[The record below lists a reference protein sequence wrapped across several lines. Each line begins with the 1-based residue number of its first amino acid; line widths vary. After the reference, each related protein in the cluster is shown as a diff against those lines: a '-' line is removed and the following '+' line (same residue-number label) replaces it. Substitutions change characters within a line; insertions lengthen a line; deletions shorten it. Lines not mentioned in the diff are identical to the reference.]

1 MTRLGLAPLALLAAC
16 GSNHNSNPDSPA
28 IVIDAAPDA
37 PVRGIV
43 TIHVRDST
51 GTLPLAPSPVVFV
64 DTDGTTTT
72 VMTDPS
78 GTVTGNVFAGAN
90 ATAIY
95 TESTTVFELQTV
107 FGIAPGDD
115 ITLGTTALD
124 QTPAGTFTINFTA
137 DPGATSYT
145 VVHPCGPIT
154 TMSTSPVVNL
164 FNYCAHPA
172 MDLVVVSLAA
182 NGQPMHFVEKSGV
195 AFTDGGSTTMPA
207 SWQPLVAFSATYTN
221 IGADVSEVRL
231 NRSVPDKNGYF
242 LSGTGPPSGSP
253 RTLELNGPTAITSV
267 LQTQLL
273 ASTGAYQVVTAGV
286 DGTAATYALDVGASE
301 LGWLG
306 TPALDF
312 TAEKI
317 TVPVTG
323 SNAGDGFEVI
333 LNYDNLASTFY
344 SWNLYA
350 PTAGDIQL
358 PAIPLALGDYLPK
371 NGYNVSAL
379 VGRLLETT
387 ALDGNK
393 AFRANPGD
401 SFPSLTTSPPVGG
414 VIRLSTT
421 SN

>member
-1 MTRLGLAPLALLAAC
+1 MTRLGLAPLALLVAC
-16 GSNHNSNPDSPA
+16 GNNHNSNPDSP
-28 IVIDAAPDA
+28 IGIDAAPDA
-37 PVRGIV
+37 AERGIV
-43 TIHVRDST
+43 TIHVRDGT

-64 DTDGTTTT
+64 DTDGTMTT
-72 VMTDPS
+72 VMTDES

-90 ATAIY
+90 ATSIY
-95 TESTTVFELQTV
+95 TESPTEFQLQTV

-115 ITLGTTALD
+115 ITLGSTALD
-124 QTPAGTFTINFTA
+124 QTPAGSFTINFTA
-137 DPGATSYT
+137 DSGATSYS
-145 VVHPCGPIT
+145 VVHPCASIT

-164 FNYCAHPA
+164 FNYCAHPS
-172 MDLVVVSLAA
+172 MDLIVISLAA
-182 NGQPMHFVEKSGV
+182 NGQPMHFVEQSGV
-195 AFTDGGSTTMPA
+195 AFTDGGSTTMPVT
-207 SWQPLVAFSATYTN
+207 WQPLVAFSANYTD
-221 IGADVSEVRL
+221 IGADVSGLGL

-253 RTLELNGPTAITSV
+253 RTLQLNGPTAVTSV
-267 LQTQLL
+267 LQTQLS
-273 ASTGAYQVVTAGV
+273 ASTGAYQVITAGV
-286 DGTAATYALDVGASE
+286 DGTATTYALDVGASE

-306 TPALDF
+306 TPTLDIA
-312 TAEKI
+312 AEKV

-323 SNAGDGFEVI
+323 SAAGDGFELI
-333 LNYDNLASTFY
+333 LDYDNLANTLY

-371 NGYNVSAL
+371 TGYNISAL

-387 ALDGNK
+387 TLDGNK

-401 SFPSLTTSPPVGG
+401 SFPGLTTSPAVGG
-414 VIRLSTT
+414 VIRLSTS